1 MRYTTLI
8 FNTFST
14 MIKKIKLSTANDKRI
29 MDVRLKNQNIKGTI
43 ANAFT
48 PNISTDFPEFD
59 Q

>member
-1 MRYTTLI
+1 LI

-14 MIKKIKLSTANDKRI
+14 IIKKIKLSTASDKRI

-48 PNISTDFPEFD
+48 PNICTDFPEFD